1 MKLYTKILTIALMIP
16 SLSGCI
22 LTEALWDNDFSGD
35 RSRYE
40 NIHSFGFTK
49 ADSKNLPPNRLV
61 MLAENAVYV
70 TEVTPEHKLAKALRE
85 TSLSKRYGTGI
96 ELKLDNE
103 TDGNFV
109 AFSRGDKELC
119 LSYVLFNDSPANW
132 KKNDIPKLQ
141 ALGFKKEKYSDNPNV
156 TDYYRQCYGEIRGV
170 RYAMKGDLPAEYR
183 FKYPEQIYLN
193 IQQPSK
199 ADSTM
204 KTTGA
209 IMLTPFAIMGD
220 IILLPILGPFLWHN

>member
-1 MKLYTKILTIALMIP
+1 MLP

-22 LTEALWDNDFSGD
+22 LTEGLWDNDFSGN

-49 ADSKNLPPNRLV
+49 PDSKNLPPNRLI

-85 TSLSKRYGTGI
+85 TSLSNRYGTRI
-96 ELKLDNE
+96 EVKLDNE

-109 AFSRGDKELC
+109 AFSRGRGNNGLC
-119 LSYVLFNDSPANW
+119 LTYVLFNDSPANW

-141 ALGFKKEKYSDNPNV
+141 ALGFKKEKYSYNTNV
-156 TDYYRQCYGEIRGV
+156 TDYYKQCYGEIRGV
-170 RYAMKGDLPAEYR
+170 RYAMKGELPAEYR

-193 IQQPSK
+193 IQQRSK
-199 ADSTM
+199 VDSTM
-204 KTTGA
+204 KITGSM
-209 IMLTPFAIMGD
+209 ILTPFAIVGD
-220 IILLPILGPFLWHN
+220 IILLPILGPFLWYK